1 MQKIVNIISLLSGL
15 VSLGV
20 FAGGTYL
27 YLNKDVLV
35 EQAREKITEEITDTI
50 TNSLPSI
57 VDKAMPEIPKF
68 PELPKETGP
77 VIFGN

>member
-1 MQKIVNIISLLSGL
+1 MQNLVNIISLLSGL

-20 FAGGTYL
+20 FAGSTYL
-27 YLNKDVLV
+27 YFNKDVLV

-50 TNSLPSI
+50 TKSLPAI
-57 VDKAMPEIPKF
+57 VDKSMPEIPKF